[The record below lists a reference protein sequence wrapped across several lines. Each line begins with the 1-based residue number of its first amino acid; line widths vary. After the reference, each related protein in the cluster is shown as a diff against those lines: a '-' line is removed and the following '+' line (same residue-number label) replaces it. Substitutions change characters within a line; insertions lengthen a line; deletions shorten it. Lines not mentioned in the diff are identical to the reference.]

1 MTGALLSNSYMT
13 LIIQLNYTKVLLL
26 LNGKSLYNLVFSF
39 YIYAYHLLRYHQN
52 LYVPSKPTLLYHIE
66 LYTQ

>member
-1 MTGALLSNSYMT
+1 MTGALLSKSYMT

-52 LYVPSKPTLLYHIE
+52 LPSKPTLLYHIE